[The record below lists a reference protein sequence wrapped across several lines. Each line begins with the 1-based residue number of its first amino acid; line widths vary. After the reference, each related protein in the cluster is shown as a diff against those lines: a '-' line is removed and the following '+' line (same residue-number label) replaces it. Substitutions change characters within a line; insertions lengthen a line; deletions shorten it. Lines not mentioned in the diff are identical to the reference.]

1 MSRLKWYVSELS
13 DVFMKLKAIDS
24 QMEEII
30 LEIGETE
37 DVDRFYEEKDERNE
51 NDSLRLH
58 ELKEFVENEEKK
70 CQRLSK
76 DFLYWE

>member
-76 DFLYWE
+76 DFLY